1 MNQMAYFDQIL
12 LAYTFK
18 HYLATGMQI
27 GDEALPTISPASIGQ
42 EFFNNMLYLDKIL
55 LTNIL

>member
-18 HYLATGMQI
+18 HYLATGMQN

-42 EFFNNMLYLDKIL
+42 EFFNNMLYLVQ
-55 LTNIL
+55 